1 MPCASWSGVP
11 TMKQPPPEVAA
22 VPPRAS
28 SCSSR
33 ATLAPAVLASS
44 AAATPAAPPPMI
56 AISVSTRCS
65 VMDAPW
71 AFLSL
76 RVPPLRLSRRSPPGQ
91 TRAGYTLATQPS
103 RAVNV
108 GAPGRGDK
116 RMEFH
121 VTEEQRRLQERSRCL
136 AADFALRAAQHDREA
151 SHPLEN
157 YEALRQAGFYAL
169 NVPAEL
175 GGAGM
180 GLLGYSLA
188 AEELAQGCPSTALSF
203 NMHLS
208 IVGPLMESPVI
219 PRTTK
224 ERLAAMVVQQ
234 RKLIAGN
241 FSEPTTSGLVG
252 TPVPRARARRVDGG
266 YRISGRKAFAS
277 MLEAADYCA
286 VMAYPDDATAPT
298 AAMILLVPRDA
309 AGRRVDEV
317 WDTLGMRATRS
328 DSMVLDEC
336 WVSDDA
342 LLVRSDDIVPFR
354 RQGANWFWASY
365 TAVYLGI
372 AVAAYKA
379 IIETVHGRT
388 PPGFTQ
394 SLAYHPDV
402 RRHVAE
408 MSVDLEAARLLT
420 YHSAWLSDTH
430 GPTPATLAAF
440 YRAKYFVGEA
450 VTRITRTAMTLG
462 GAHALFKTSPLERLF
477 RDGAVAPVQFPPRD
491 FCLASLGMLELDL
504 DPRDVLPPLK
514 SDRSDTGPIIR

>member
-1 MPCASWSGVP
+1 
-11 TMKQPPPEVAA
+11 
-22 VPPRAS
+22 
-28 SCSSR
+28 
-33 ATLAPAVLASS
+33 
-44 AAATPAAPPPMI
+44 
-56 AISVSTRCS
+56 
-65 VMDAPW
+65 
-71 AFLSL
+71 
-76 RVPPLRLSRRSPPGQ
+76 
-91 TRAGYTLATQPS
+91 
-103 RAVNV
+103 
-108 GAPGRGDK
+108 
-116 RMEFH
+116 MEFH
-121 VTEEQRRLQERSRCL
+121 VTENQRRLQERCRSL

-157 YEALRQAGFYAL
+157 YAALRDAGLYAL
-169 NVPAEL
+169 NIPTEL
-175 GGAGM
+175 GGAGV

-188 AEELAQGCPSTALSF
+188 AEELAQGCASTALSF

-208 IVGPLMESPVI
+208 IIGPLMESPLVSAA
-219 PRTTK
+219 TK
-224 ERLAAMVVQQ
+224 KRLASMVVQDK
-234 RKLIAGN
+234 KLIAGN
-241 FSEPTTSGLVG
+241 YSEPTTSGLVG
-252 TPVPRARARRVDGG
+252 TPVPLTRARRADGG

-286 VMAYPDDATAPT
+286 VMAYPDEATAPT
-298 AAMILLVPRDA
+298 AALILLVPRQA
-309 AGRRVDEV
+309 TGRRVEEV

-336 WVSDDA
+336 WVADDA
-342 LLVRSDDIVPFR
+342 LMVRADDIVPFR
-354 RQGANWFWASY
+354 RDGANWSWASY
-365 TAVYLGI
+365 TAVYLGV
-372 AVAAYKA
+372 AVAAYNA
-379 IIETVHGRT
+379 LIETVRRRT

-420 YHSAWLSDTH
+420 YHSAWLSDTQ

-462 GAHALFKTSPLERLF
+462 GAHALFKTSSLERLF

-514 SDRSDTGPIIR
+514 SDRSGAGPIIR